1 MEDKFYQMYEVAFA
15 CFNKAYAP
23 YSKFK
28 VGACVRMKN
37 GDLIGGCN
45 VENAS
50 YGLCICAER
59 NALFQAVAK
68 GYKKDD
74 IDITFNSQVRE
85 AVPFFC
91 MYRWIFRLL
100 NTLVYAIV
108 IMLLLAYFISCTASA
123 FFDKHLAL
131 FVGVVILPPALTT
144 TILMFFDP
152 VTATLSSAIR
162 FLPIVILLL
171 SVIAVSLLKVYQST
185 DLPKRNIK

>member
-74 IDITFNSQVRE
+74 IDCLLVLTDTVRAGSPCGACRQVMSE
-85 AVPFFC
+85 L
-91 MYRWIFRLL
+91 MDQD
-100 NTLVYAIV
+100 AIV
-108 IMLLLAYFISCTASA
+108 YLTNIGRMDGNKIIRDTKIMSVKELLPYA
-123 FFDKHLAL
+123 FE
-131 FVGVVILPPALTT
+131 
-144 TILMFFDP
+144 
-152 VTATLSSAIR
+152 
-162 FLPIVILLL
+162 
-171 SVIAVSLLKVYQST
+171 QS
-185 DLPKRNIK
+185 DLDV